1 MSACDLSQLSVENFN
16 KCNKY
21 AWISSVL
28 ITWMAPFISFDT
40 ATNMATDEE
49 GYTEVYAYENEATV
63 IVTEL
68 ESHAAAK
75 GNTTL

>member
-1 MSACDLSQLSVENFN
+1 
-16 KCNKY
+16 
-21 AWISSVL
+21 
-28 ITWMAPFISFDT
+28 MAPLSYFET
-40 ATNMATDEE
+40 LTNMATDEE

-75 GNTTL
+75 GNITL

>member
-1 MSACDLSQLSVENFN
+1 
-16 KCNKY
+16 
-21 AWISSVL
+21 
-28 ITWMAPFISFDT
+28 MAPFISFDT